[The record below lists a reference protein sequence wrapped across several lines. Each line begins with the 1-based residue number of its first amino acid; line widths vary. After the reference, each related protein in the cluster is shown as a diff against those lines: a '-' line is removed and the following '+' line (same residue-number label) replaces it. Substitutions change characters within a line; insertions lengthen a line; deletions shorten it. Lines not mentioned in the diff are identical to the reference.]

1 MMRGIGPMGRS
12 IVGVVAALLVA
23 ACGGGEGDPSTGTY
37 TVQFPSTAAAVAT
50 DSVQLFV
57 FDVDANNPSART
69 TICQDLL
76 QSRKRHDPMSA
87 VVENPPVSTCELLRG
102 AKPIAVPY
110 GEHAVLA
117 VGARHGADFLM
128 GCTVQTFG
136 DGNAPVA
143 IPLALA
149 DITVAV
155 PATACNSVSDFCAR
169 ACPSN

>member
-1 MMRGIGPMGRS
+1 MMRRS
-12 IVGVVAALLVA
+12 ILCLAALLVA
-23 ACGGGEGDPSTGTY
+23 ACSSGEADPSTGTY

-57 FDVDANNPSART
+57 FDVDASNPNART

-87 VVENPPVSTCELLRG
+87 LVENPPVTTCDLLQG

-136 DGNAPVA
+136 DGNAPIA

-155 PATACNSVSDFCAR
+155 PATSCNSVSDFCAR
-169 ACPSN
+169 SCPSN

>member
-1 MMRGIGPMGRS
+1 MIRS
-12 IVGVVAALLVA
+12 SLVALAALLIA
-23 ACGGGEGDPSTGTY
+23 ACSAGESDPSTGTY
-37 TVQFPSTAAAVAT
+37 TVQFPSTSAAIAT

-57 FDVDANNPSART
+57 FDVGAGDPNART
-69 TICQDLL
+69 TICQNLL

-87 VVENPPVSTCELLRG
+87 IVENPPVTTCELLQG
-102 AKPIAVPY
+102 AKPISVPY

-117 VGARHGADFLM
+117 IGARRGADFLM

-136 DGNAPVA
+136 DGNAPIA

-155 PATACNSVSDFCAR
+155 PATACNSVSDFCAKT
-169 ACPSN
+169 CPSN